1 MELTFS
7 ETGQQDIVLTNED
20 ICSEEMSLE
29 ESICSDEDLRFGACE
44 SSCFKVRV
52 VNSGTFKGKSLIVEQ
67 NMVVDDERYLIDAD
81 GNRIVTD
88 DGKYIIVVPG
98 TKDATI
104 QYGKY
109 KVYSDEPSNDRMWR
123 DLTCY
128 DVMYEILNADV
139 ASWYSALTF
148 PMTIKNLR
156 DSFFT
161 YLGITQETV
170 TLVNDSFQTEG
181 GFIAEGSLSGKTI
194 IEAICELNGCFGHIN
209 RSGNFEYI
217 TIPSSESITYRWYV
231 DGTGKYED
239 YVTSAI
245 TGIIARAEST
255 DVGTSVGTTANVLI
269 IENNPLVYGKEGTQ
283 ALTTALTNLLG
294 VVSQITYRPFNV
306 DTYGNP
312 MLPIGTS
319 VTVNTK
325 KYDPEN
331 GYTPFAVT
339 SFVKSRTLNGIQG
352 LTDSISATGKQ
363 QRDAEVNNIQNQI
376 LRTKG
381 KVHDLKITVDELY
394 SDIYD
399 ADTGLKSII
408 QQLSNEEVLKV
419 ESETGTM
426 VLVRL
431 SIDPDDPSASE
442 FQVSADNI
450 SFFANNVM
458 QLTANHLGISS
469 TYFSVDE
476 YGNVEATSLTAR
488 NTGSIFSTIID
499 ADEMKVVNNLDDD
512 VYVSILAQAWTP
524 PFRTES
530 YTSGRIS
537 ISDGD
542 YESNLTSRDLYINRV
557 NSNHMYLMGPYHRV
571 IEELTNCGL
580 FISKYNEDT
589 ELYSGFV
596 HLLGEEADIAIN
608 QMSIIN
614 FNDGEP
620 FICDYRGAGF
630 ITTSAS
636 KVWFTFPLPKSAYG
650 MNVTCVDFIGRIR
663 LDGKYIHG
671 VYNGMNPINAVA
683 HVTADGYNLQVELTK
698 GVDSQQQLI
707 PYGNKKKLNNRVVGI
722 DLDGTFIFTKP
733 IPVSAEEEEEE

>member
-1 MELTFS
+1 MTIEDYNKIYSYPVVKQMELTFS
-7 ETGQQDIVLTNED
+7 ETGQQDIVLTNAD

-29 ESICSDEDLRFGACE
+29 ESLCSDENLRFGACE

-52 VNSGTFKGKSLIVEQ
+52 VNSGTFKGKALVVEQ
-67 NMVVDDERYLIDAD
+67 NMVVDDERYLVDAD

-128 DVMYEILNADV
+128 DAMYEILNADV

-245 TGIIARAEST
+245 TGIIARAEAS
-255 DVGTSVGTTANVLI
+255 DVGTSVGTTDNVLI
-269 IENNPLVYGKEGTQ
+269 IENNPLIYGTEGTQ

-363 QRDAEVNNIQNQI
+363 QRDAEVNNIQSQI
-376 LRTKG
+376 FRTKG
-381 KVHDLKITVDELY
+381 KVHDLKITVDEMY
-394 SDIYD
+394 SEIYD
-399 ADTGLKSII
+399 ANTGIKSTI
-408 QQLSNEEVLKV
+408 QQLSDEVLLKV
-419 ESETGTM
+419 NGSGRLVAVKLNVDPSSATSYATILADDINLDGMNITLNGSRGITITSPNFSVTAQGSLESKLGKIGGWNIDSTKLYSNTIELSPSNIKVTQSGGPTDTTRVLNMSNEGLNVSSSGYFTGTFM
-426 VLVRL
+426 
-431 SIDPDDPSASE
+431 
-442 FQVSADNI
+442 N
-450 SFFANNVM
+450 
-458 QLTANHLGISS
+458 LGA
-469 TYFSVDE
+469 E
-476 YGNVEATSLTAR
+476 YGSGSAVGDLKIRNFLYLANLYVGATTKYIKYAGDDIWKSDNWGSTGLSSLDTAMNYVLRSRVGIGSATINGYAFGYITTGSDDLIMLVPLSMMPSLASATVTSVTIKLRKSGGGYVVSDGAVLNATNGYTLSATISHMQNLLYIKASKSDAFGTNNNPCIGTIEATVS
-488 NTGSIFSTIID
+488 FS
-499 ADEMKVVNNLDDD
+499 
-512 VYVSILAQAWTP
+512 
-524 PFRTES
+524 
-530 YTSGRIS
+530 
-537 ISDGD
+537 
-542 YESNLTSRDLYINRV
+542 
-557 NSNHMYLMGPYHRV
+557 
-571 IEELTNCGL
+571 
-580 FISKYNEDT
+580 
-589 ELYSGFV
+589 
-596 HLLGEEADIAIN
+596 
-608 QMSIIN
+608 
-614 FNDGEP
+614 
-620 FICDYRGAGF
+620 
-630 ITTSAS
+630 
-636 KVWFTFPLPKSAYG
+636 
-650 MNVTCVDFIGRIR
+650 
-663 LDGKYIHG
+663 
-671 VYNGMNPINAVA
+671 
-683 HVTADGYNLQVELTK
+683 
-698 GVDSQQQLI
+698 
-707 PYGNKKKLNNRVVGI
+707 
-722 DLDGTFIFTKP
+722 
-733 IPVSAEEEEEE
+733 

>member
-1 MELTFS
+1 MTINEYNNLFKNPATKHMTLVFS
-7 ETGQQDIVLTNED
+7 EDGESDITLNNTQ
-20 ICSEEMSLE
+20 ICSEEMDLEQSLCE
-29 ESICSDEDLRFGACE
+29 ETGLQFGACNA
-44 SSCFKVRV
+44 SCFKIKI
-52 VNSGTFKGKSLIVEQ
+52 VNNGDFKGKIVNVTMNVDNAQDSQ
-67 NMVVDDERYLIDAD
+67 NP
-81 GNRIVTD
+81 
-88 DGKYIIVVPG
+88 IVV
-98 TKDATI
+98 K
-104 QYGKY
+104 YGQF
-109 KVYSDEPSNDRMWR
+109 KVISDELSNDRMWR
-123 DLTCY
+123 TLTCY
-128 DVMYEILNADV
+128 DSMYDIINADV
-139 ASWYSALTF
+139 ATWFEGLTF
-148 PMTIKNLR
+148 PMTIKSLR
-156 DSFFT
+156 DSFFN
-161 YLGITQETV
+161 YLGIQQVSV
-170 TLVNDSFQTEG
+170 TLINDNFVTEG
-181 GFIAEGSLSGKTI
+181 GFVSEGKLSGKTV
-194 IEAICELNGCFGHIN
+194 IEAICQINGVFGHIN
-209 RSGNFEYI
+209 ANGLFDYVS
-217 TIPSSESITYRWYV
+217 IPSQTTVTYDWYI

-239 YVTSAI
+239 YVTDKI
-245 TGIIARAEST
+245 TGIIARDNDD
-255 DVGTSVGTTANVLI
+255 DVGTSVGTDTNRWVI
-269 IENNPLVYGKEGTQ
+269 TRNPLIFGTEGSQ
-283 ALTTALTNLLG
+283 ELIAALTNLFNK
-294 VVSQITYRPFNV
+294 VKDISFRPFEV

-312 MLPIGTS
+312 GLPIGTS
-319 VTVNTK
+319 IKLNVK
-325 KYDPEN
+325 RYDPEQ
-331 GYTPFAVT
+331 GYSTFE
-339 SFVKSRTLNGIQG
+339 LNSLVIKRELSGLQG
-352 LTDSISATGKQ
+352 LVDHISATGDKTLS
-363 QRDAEVNNIQNQI
+363 DNVNSYQSEI

-399 ADTGLKSII
+399 ADTGLKSTI
-408 QQLSNEEVLKV
+408 QQLANEEVLKV

-488 NTGSIFSTIID
+488 NTGSVFSTIID

-733 IPVSAEEEEEE
+733 IPVSVEEEEEE

>member
-1 MELTFS
+1 MTIDDYNKIYSYPVVKQFELTFS
-7 ETGQQDIVLTNED
+7 ETGEEDIVLTNAD

-29 ESICSDEDLRFGACE
+29 ESLCSDEDLRFGACE

-52 VNSGTFKGKSLIVEQ
+52 VNSGSFKGKSLVVEQ
-67 NMVVDDERYLIDAD
+67 SMVVDDERYLIDAD

-128 DVMYEILNADV
+128 DAMYEILNADV
-139 ASWYSALTF
+139 ASWYSSLTF

-170 TLVNDSFQTEG
+170 TLVNDSFQTQG
-181 GFIAEGSLSGKTI
+181 GFISEGSLSGKTI
-194 IEAICELNGCFGHIN
+194 IESICELNGCFGHIN

-217 TIPSSESITYRWYV
+217 TLPSSDSITYRWYV
-231 DGTGKYED
+231 DGSGKYED

-245 TGIIARAEST
+245 TGIVARAESS

-269 IENNPLVYGKEGTQ
+269 IENNPLVFGTEGTQ

-352 LTDSISATGKQ
+352 MVDSISATGKK
-363 QRDAEVNNIQNQI
+363 QRDAEVNNIQSQI

-381 KVHDLKITVDELY
+381 KVHTLRITVDEMY
-394 SDIYD
+394 SEIYD
-399 ADTGLKSII
+399 ADTGMKSII
-408 QQLSNEEVLKV
+408 QQLSDEVVIKV
-419 ESETGTM
+419 YNGKMYNTNLDESATSGT
-426 VLVRL
+426 
-431 SIDPDDPSASE
+431 E
-442 FQVSADNI
+442 FKVGKDNI
-450 SFFANNVM
+450 SFITQGKIEMTANTLEINSTNFKVDSTGKITANSGSIGGWDISSSQLYKENNYSGAFYKKTYLKPDSLSFEDTQNTTGPFKTIM
-458 QLTANHLGISS
+458 DNTGFECLQAGVTSFRVNASEGRVRCAAVSKISGSWASINSDLDTTLTALKVLGTDESATESFTAGQNINSIDISLASKTPATGYIPIIATCKS
-469 TYFSVDE
+469 TGGRHIHIHACYI
-476 YGNVEATSLTAR
+476 TT
-488 NTGSIFSTIID
+488 
-499 ADEMKVVNNLDDD
+499 VNNAYVLRFNAWNQDD
-512 VYVSILAQAWTP
+512 VAHNDVSIS
-524 PFRTES
+524 F
-530 YTSGRIS
+530 
-537 ISDGD
+537 
-542 YESNLTSRDLYINRV
+542 
-557 NSNHMYLMGPYHRV
+557 
-571 IEELTNCGL
+571 
-580 FISKYNEDT
+580 
-589 ELYSGFV
+589 
-596 HLLGEEADIAIN
+596 
-608 QMSIIN
+608 
-614 FNDGEP
+614 
-620 FICDYRGAGF
+620 
-630 ITTSAS
+630 
-636 KVWFTFPLPKSAYG
+636 KVLW
-650 MNVTCVDFIGRIR
+650 
-663 LDGKYIHG
+663 
-671 VYNGMNPINAVA
+671 A
-683 HVTADGYNLQVELTK
+683 H
-698 GVDSQQQLI
+698 
-707 PYGNKKKLNNRVVGI
+707 P
-722 DLDGTFIFTKP
+722 
-733 IPVSAEEEEEE
+733 